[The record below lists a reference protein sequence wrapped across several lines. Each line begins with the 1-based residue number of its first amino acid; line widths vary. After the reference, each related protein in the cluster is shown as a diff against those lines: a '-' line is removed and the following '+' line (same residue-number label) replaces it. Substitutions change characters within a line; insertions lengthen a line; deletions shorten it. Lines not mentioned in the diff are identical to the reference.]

1 MKERHEAKAKLLD
14 VDLVTFKQFL
24 EWLYR
29 DRYTEPCDPVVHV
42 AGSQR
47 RGGRG
52 QFNLSPPR
60 GSSDFTNKVLAQAK
74 LYVFAE
80 QNLIED
86 LKTLVIANIKDLM
99 GNSDNGIK
107 NVRLVPIL
115 KYVYENTPQKP
126 QHSTDALRA
135 LVMREL
141 LTNILLA
148 AHDEGLHALAGAN
161 GDLFAD
167 LLIAVKR
174 DRDTV
179 QEQKASPADKPFAS
193 SSTKYDSRELVAA
206 SLIRRREFSP

>member
-141 LTNILLA
+141 LSNILLA

-193 SSTKYDSRELVAA
+193 SSTKYDLREVVAA
-206 SLIRRREFSP
+206 SLKRRPEFNP